1 MAMNSLQ
8 DRDTSSLQYPTRTI
22 VRAERAMRCSPF
34 NWQLFAA
41 MREQSVTLG
50 AIAGVAGI
58 ESQYVRQAQSELA
71 AENALVWLIDVGVLR
86 REVDGQ
92 GITDGFRLT
101 PLGRQLVEKWH
112 KLGGVW
118 PAPSWQDR
126 LYNFLSRWLR
136 MPV

>member
-1 MAMNSLQ
+1 MH
-8 DRDTSSLQYPTRTI
+8 
-22 VRAERAMRCSPF
+22 CSPF

-71 AENALVWLIDVGVLR
+71 AENALLWLIDVGVLR

-101 PLGRQLVEKWH
+101 PLGRQLVEKWQ

-118 PAPSWQDR
+118 PAPSWRDR
-126 LYNFLSRWLR
+126 LYNFLNRWLR